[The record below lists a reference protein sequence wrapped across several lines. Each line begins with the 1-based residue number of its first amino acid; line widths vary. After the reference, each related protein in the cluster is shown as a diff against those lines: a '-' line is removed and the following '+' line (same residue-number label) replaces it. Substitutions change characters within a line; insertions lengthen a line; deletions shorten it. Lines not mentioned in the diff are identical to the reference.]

1 MSPCFARGGSQK
13 NLQSARISSNEW
25 KFRSCKQNFVLSF
38 ITRCA
43 WTSWDKNLVFFPFPF
58 PFFDPDWTKACLLI
72 RNARISSRKGTKFFK
87 WRERKARYFAKQSSR
102 IIWRGANEIRSD
114 LSFRSIHPLSDDAT
128 NALAAFLISWPPV
141 STWPR
146 VIMKRN
152 VARAIRHR
160 SNPRAPQF
168 RISTLGPSREQSYL
182 KYSAPSNWFLPRS
195 NKRPRSD
202 LDFERMEE
210 KWRDLC
216 FIIVATRRNTIGEK
230 GNKVDKPE
238 ASGDIGVSLGSA
250 LGVWDARLHG
260 RGNKPSSSTPSNLLE
275 ITKGTL
281 LESFSW
287 NFEYYFE

>member
-1 MSPCFARGGSQK
+1 
-13 NLQSARISSNEW
+13 
-25 KFRSCKQNFVLSF
+25 
-38 ITRCA
+38 
-43 WTSWDKNLVFFPFPF
+43 
-58 PFFDPDWTKACLLI
+58 
-72 RNARISSRKGTKFFK
+72 
-87 WRERKARYFAKQSSR
+87 
-102 IIWRGANEIRSD
+102 
-114 LSFRSIHPLSDDAT
+114 
-128 NALAAFLISWPPV
+128 
-141 STWPR
+141 
-146 VIMKRN
+146 MKRN

-238 ASGDIGVSLGSA
+238 ASGNIGVSLESA
-250 LGVWDARLHG
+250 LYRYETFVYMDVVISQARVRCPTFSRSRKERYWRVS
-260 RGNKPSSSTPSNLLE
+260 RGISSIISSRRNKKVKWE
-275 ITKGTL
+275 RRM
-281 LESFSW
+281 
-287 NFEYYFE
+287 